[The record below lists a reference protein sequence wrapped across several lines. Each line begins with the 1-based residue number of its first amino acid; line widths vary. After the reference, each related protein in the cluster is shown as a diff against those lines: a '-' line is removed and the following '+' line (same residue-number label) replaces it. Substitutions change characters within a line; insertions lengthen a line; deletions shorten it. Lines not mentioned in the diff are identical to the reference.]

1 MPNTAP
7 PTEPRNEPHDE
18 PGAARHTARPSRPLL
33 AAALALTGAL
43 AGCAS
48 TALLPAP
55 APATPT
61 TWQAPLPHDGQLQH
75 LSDWWGRTHD
85 PVLVALITSAQRIS
99 PSLAQARSR
108 VEQARATQT
117 TARAA
122 LLPTL
127 DAQASA
133 SRGVTAP
140 VSTPATTAQAGLQAG
155 WEIDLFGA
163 NQATRDAAT
172 ERLAGA
178 QALWHEARVS
188 VAAEV
193 ALQVSSLRTCLQ
205 QLDVAERDA
214 HSRAATARLAQDS
227 QRAGFT
233 APATAALASASAAEA
248 TARAAQQRMQ
258 CDVDFKTLVALTDE
272 PEAAL
277 RNQITTAPVPGFD
290 EARFTIAALPVQVVS
305 QRPDVYNA
313 EREVAAASAE
323 VGSAQAQRWPRL
335 SLTGTVGTA
344 WSRATGTTTDLS
356 TWSFGPLA
364 LSLPLLDGGR
374 RAAQVDAARA
384 RYDEAV
390 AVYQGRVR
398 QAVGEVEQALVR
410 LQSTAERADSARAA
424 VQGYRTSFDATEARW
439 RGGLASLVELEDA
452 RRTLL
457 AAQTTLVALQHE
469 RQSAWVALYRAAGG
483 GFDAAHP
490 AAPATPT
497 ATAL

>member
-1 MPNTAP
+1 MTACTTTRP
-7 PTEPRNEPHDE
+7 P
-18 PGAARHTARPSRPLL
+18 AQV
-33 AAALALTGAL
+33 
-43 AGCAS
+43 
-48 TALLPAP
+48 
-55 APATPT
+55 APATPNS
-61 TWQAPLPHDGQLQH
+61 WQAPLPHDGQLQQ
-75 LSDWWGRTHD
+75 LTDWWAHTND
-85 PVLVALITSAQRIS
+85 PVLVGLIESAQRIS

-133 SRGVTAP
+133 SRGVTPP
-140 VSTPATTAQAGLQAG
+140 VTTPATTAQAGLQAG
-155 WEIDLFGA
+155 WEMDLFGA

-214 HSRAATARLAQDS
+214 QSREATARLTQDS

-258 CDVDFKTLVALTDE
+258 CDVDFKTLVALTGE
-272 PEAAL
+272 PEPAL
-277 RNQITTAPVPGFD
+277 RSQITTAPVPGFD

-313 EREVAAASAE
+313 EREVAAASAD
-323 VGSAQAQRWPRL
+323 VGNAQAQRWPRL

-344 WSRATGTTTDLS
+344 WSRTAGTTTDLS

-374 RAAQVDAARA
+374 RTARVDAARA

-390 AVYQGRVR
+390 AVYQSRVR
-398 QAVGEVEQALVR
+398 QAVSEVEQALVR

-424 VQGYRTSFDATEARW
+424 VQGYQTSFDATEARW

-483 GFDAAHP
+483 GFDAANRTTHDTP
-490 AAPATPT
+490 AAPA
-497 ATAL
+497 L

>member
-1 MPNTAP
+1 M
-7 PTEPRNEPHDE
+7 
-18 PGAARHTARPSRPLL
+18 
-33 AAALALTGAL
+33 
-43 AGCAS
+43 
-48 TALLPAP
+48 
-55 APATPT
+55 
-61 TWQAPLPHDGQLQH
+61 
-75 LSDWWGRTHD
+75 
-85 PVLVALITSAQRIS
+85 
-99 PSLAQARSR
+99 
-108 VEQARATQT
+108 
-117 TARAA
+117 
-122 LLPTL
+122 
-127 DAQASA
+127 
-133 SRGVTAP
+133 
-140 VSTPATTAQAGLQAG
+140 
-155 WEIDLFGA
+155 
-163 NQATRDAAT
+163 
-172 ERLAGA
+172 
-178 QALWHEARVS
+178 S

-214 HSRAATARLAQDS
+214 QSRAATARLTQDS

-258 CDVDFKTLVALTDE
+258 CDVDFKTLVALTGE
-272 PEAAL
+272 PEPAL

-290 EARFTIAALPVQVVS
+290 EARFTIAALPVQVLS

-344 WSRATGTTTDLS
+344 WSRTAGTTTDLS
-356 TWSFGPLA
+356 TWAVGPLA

-374 RAAQVDAARA
+374 RTAQVDAARA

-398 QAVGEVEQALVR
+398 QAVSEVEQALVR

-483 GFDAAHP
+483 GFDAANPTAPNTP
-490 AAPATPT
+490 AAPA
-497 ATAL
+497 L

>member
-1 MPNTAP
+1 M
-7 PTEPRNEPHDE
+7 
-18 PGAARHTARPSRPLL
+18 
-33 AAALALTGAL
+33 
-43 AGCAS
+43 
-48 TALLPAP
+48 
-55 APATPT
+55 
-61 TWQAPLPHDGQLQH
+61 
-75 LSDWWGRTHD
+75 
-85 PVLVALITSAQRIS
+85 
-99 PSLAQARSR
+99 
-108 VEQARATQT
+108 EQARATQT

-133 SRGVTAP
+133 SRGVTPP
-140 VSTPATTAQAGLQAG
+140 VTTPATTAQAGLQAG

-214 HSRAATARLAQDS
+214 QSRAATARLTQDS

-248 TARAAQQRMQ
+248 TARGPAAHAVRCGLQDPGGADRRARARPAQPDHHR
-258 CDVDFKTLVALTDE
+258 
-272 PEAAL
+272 
-277 RNQITTAPVPGFD
+277 PVPGFD

-323 VGSAQAQRWPRL
+323 VGNAQAQRWPRL

-344 WSRATGTTTDLS
+344 WSRAAGTTTDLS

-374 RAAQVDAARA
+374 RTAQVDAARA

-398 QAVGEVEQALVR
+398 QAVSEVEQAWCACKKHGRARRQRPRRRAGLPPPR
-410 LQSTAERADSARAA
+410 STPPRPAGVVAWPAWWSWKTPAARCWPRKPRWWPAARAPIGLGGA
-424 VQGYRTSFDATEARW
+424 VPRS
-439 RGGLASLVELEDA
+439 RGRL
-452 RRTLL
+452 
-457 AAQTTLVALQHE
+457 
-469 RQSAWVALYRAAGG
+469 
-483 GFDAAHP
+483 
-490 AAPATPT
+490 
-497 ATAL
+497 

>member
-1 MPNTAP
+1 M
-7 PTEPRNEPHDE
+7 
-18 PGAARHTARPSRPLL
+18 
-33 AAALALTGAL
+33 
-43 AGCAS
+43 
-48 TALLPAP
+48 
-55 APATPT
+55 
-61 TWQAPLPHDGQLQH
+61 
-75 LSDWWGRTHD
+75 
-85 PVLVALITSAQRIS
+85 LVALIESAQRIS

-140 VSTPATTAQAGLQAG
+140 VTTPATSAQAGLQAG
-155 WEIDLFGA
+155 WEIGLFGA

-214 HSRAATARLAQDS
+214 QSRAATARLTQDS

-258 CDVDFKTLVALTDE
+258 CDVDFKTLVALTGE
-272 PEAAL
+272 PEPAL
-277 RNQITTAPVPGFD
+277 RSQITAAPAPRYD
-290 EARFTIAALPVQVVS
+290 EARFTIAALPVQVLS

-323 VGSAQAQRWPRL
+323 VGNAQAQRWPRL

-344 WSRATGTTTDLS
+344 WSRAAGTTTDLS

-364 LSLPLLDGGR
+364 LSLPLLG
-374 RAAQVDAARA
+374 RAALRASTDSAQARKPAWIGLLRA
-384 RYDEAV
+384 R
-390 AVYQGRVR
+390 GRACSINRANKMAKKLMATDHTGPLRRSVFGANGVR
-398 QAVGEVEQALVR
+398 FLR
-410 LQSTAERADSARAA
+410 CFL
-424 VQGYRTSFDATEARW
+424 
-439 RGGLASLVELEDA
+439 
-452 RRTLL
+452 
-457 AAQTTLVALQHE
+457 
-469 RQSAWVALYRAAGG
+469 
-483 GFDAAHP
+483 
-490 AAPATPT
+490 
-497 ATAL
+497 